1 MPAAYQLNSINV
13 STALQQHHQLHS
25 ILLSTQA
32 HIFYGLLRDISAV
45 TYNGAAYILG
55 GWSDINGFAQPF
67 NDVHRFDGK
76 AWEAFTPLL
85 TARGDKVAMVLNDR
99 LHVVGGELVGGT
111 ANVGMEVFEFATNRW
126 TEESNITAARFRFS
140 AAVLL
145 GQLYVFGGQGNL
157 IGDRDTAGSYFPISA
172 QVERFTE
179 TDTEPTAEPSGGT
192 KTPAWAEALIIV
204 FAMTTAALLAAVV
217 YLCSKARETRV
228 NDAVMFDNPLQ
239 GTQGDDSTV

>member
-111 ANVGMEVFEFATNRW
+111 ANVGMEVWRWRHVASLLDGNFAL
-126 TEESNITAARFRFS
+126 SL
-140 AAVLL
+140 LL
-145 GQLYVFGGQGNL
+145 G
-157 IGDRDTAGSYFPISA
+157 I
-172 QVERFTE
+172 
-179 TDTEPTAEPSGGT
+179 
-192 KTPAWAEALIIV
+192 
-204 FAMTTAALLAAVV
+204 
-217 YLCSKARETRV
+217 
-228 NDAVMFDNPLQ
+228 
-239 GTQGDDSTV
+239 